1 MSAIKEQIWLDIF
14 MRCQKIMSTIF
25 ISCYKIIRY
34 IGVFLRKF
42 DHNSSVPRKSGRY
55 YKVSTIDRF
64 DCITILNATCHAMSS
79 NLAEVS

>member
-14 MRCQKIMSTIF
+14 MRCQKIMFTIF
-25 ISCYKIIRY
+25 ISCYKSTPY
-34 IGVFLRKF
+34 IGVFLQKF
-42 DHNSSVPRKSGRY
+42 DRDSSVPRKSGCY
-55 YKVSTIDRF
+55 YKVSIDRF